1 MMKSVQDAI
10 YNWLTIKVVC
20 EERPDDLAAVETE
33 EMFWKI
39 LEDDHG
45 LSNVTIEKDEVMYH
59 ITYMKDGESS
69 KTRFPRELIDV
80 MINQINEDPEKY
92 RIYPE

>member
-1 MMKSVQDAI
+1 MKSVQDAI

-33 EMFWKI
+33 EMFWTI
-39 LEDDHG
+39 LEEEHG
-45 LSNVTIEKDEVMYH
+45 LSNVTIDKDEVMYH
-59 ITYMKDGESS
+59 IAYTREGESS

-92 RIYPE
+92 KIYPK